1 VDRTDRLESGIP
13 GLDEMT
19 NGGFIFPSVILV
31 GGEPGTGKTTLA
43 LQSLFY
49 GASKGEC
56 CLYFTAISEPTWVVQ
71 KFIGNFSF
79 FSQKAIETERLIF
92 IDIGEFISG
101 SEEETLK
108 VIQRN
113 VEKYQP
119 KRVVIDPITAIM
131 NSMDNDKMKYRR
143 FMNQLITLMKT
154 QGCVTILTTEYSYA
168 EVPTSVDAYMVDAL
182 IILSTLEIESARKKY
197 IEVLKMR
204 GTKHL
209 TGRRSLILSDD
220 GMRVQPELR

>member
-1 VDRTDRLESGIP
+1 VDRIDRLDSGIP

-31 GGEPGTGKTTLA
+31 GGEPGTGKTTFA
-43 LQSLFY
+43 LQSLFH
-49 GASKGEC
+49 GAKKGEC

-71 KFIGNFSF
+71 KFLGNFSF
-79 FSQKAIETERLIF
+79 YSQKAIETEKVIF

-131 NSMDNDKMKYRR
+131 NSLSDVMKYRR

-168 EVPTSVDAYMVDAL
+168 EVPHSVDAYMVDAL
-182 IILSTLEIESARKKY
+182 ILLSYLEIENARKKY

-220 GMRVQPELR
+220 GLRVQPELR